1 MSWLKPRSIRGQLI
15 SGLVLFEGLLVVVF
29 ATLLVREQASEIH
42 ERARLRLESEVNLL
56 ALQSQDSL
64 AQGQAGYLLPILRTM
79 VNSPGIRAALV
90 TDSNGRVIASS
101 DPAMSGKDP
110 LTRLEKIHLV
120 DAPGPAIFR
129 VPGGARE
136 GVQAI
141 HAGGQLSGFAW
152 VYEDATASWQQISSL
167 IRITVIFAGLAALGT
182 VFIAGILARSIT
194 RPLRALLA
202 ATRKLIRDP
211 ETKEGFPLEVT
222 SANES
227 ADLTRAFNLMVT
239 SIEEQRAGLSDTL
252 ALLDSMLENAPIG
265 FAFFDR
271 KFRYVRVN
279 QFMAEMN
286 QAPIGRHLGRTISE
300 MLAGPASE
308 LLQASIESVFETGK
322 PVVQFEVHTPVSGD
336 PSQVRS
342 WLINVYPVKAS
353 SEAVRWVGAI
363 VVETTERKHSEDA
376 LRKTEKLAA
385 AGRLAASIA
394 HEINNPLE
402 AVTNLLYLLRHQP
415 SLDREALTYADLAQQ
430 EISRVAEMTQQTLR
444 FYRQSTFP
452 VVANVGELLDSVLTL
467 YTGRLQSLQVEVSRN
482 FGPDLDLYCFSGELR
497 QLFANL
503 IGNAIDALSQG
514 GHLRLSVLRSR
525 SWVDGRPGIRLF
537 VADNGCGMTRA
548 IRLRIFEPFF
558 TTKETT
564 GTGLGLWV
572 SSEIITKHNATVRV
586 ASRPAGGAGTK
597 QPGTVFMLFFPEDGI
612 GVPPT
617 EPAAE
622 TVQNASSEDRPREPH
637 EVR

>member
-15 SGLVLFEGLLVVVF
+15 SGLILFEGLLVVVF
-29 ATLLVREQASEIH
+29 SVLLVREQASEIH
-42 ERARLRLESEVNLL
+42 ERARARLESEVNLL

-64 AQGQAGYLLPILRTM
+64 SQGEAGYLVPILRAM
-79 VNSPGIRAALV
+79 SNSPSIRAAVV
-90 TDSNGRVIASS
+90 TDTNGRVIASS
-101 DPAMSGKDP
+101 DPEMNGKDT
-110 LTRLEKIHLV
+110 LTRLEKKHLE
-120 DAPGPAIFR
+120 DAPGAVIFR

-136 GVQAI
+136 AVQAI

-152 VYEDATASWQQISSL
+152 VYEDARAAGQQIYSL
-167 IRITVIFAGLAALGT
+167 IRITIIFACLGALGT
-182 VFIAGILARSIT
+182 AIIAGSLAGSIT

-271 KFRYVRVN
+271 KFRYLRVN

-286 QAPIGRHLGRTISE
+286 QAPIGRHLGRTVAELLPSPAAE
-300 MLAGPASE
+300 MLQGCI
-308 LLQASIESVFETGK
+308 QNVFETGE
-322 PVVQFEVHTPVSGD
+322 PVVQFELNTPQSGD
-336 PSQVRS
+336 AGQVRS
-342 WLINVYPVKAS
+342 WLINVYPVKAT

-363 VVETTERKHSEDA
+363 VVEATERKRAEEA

-415 SLDREALTYADLAQQ
+415 SLDEEAIAYADLAQR

-444 FYRQSTFP
+444 FYRQSTLP
-452 VVANVGELLDSVLTL
+452 VVANIAELLDSVLTVYMGKL
-467 YTGRLQSLQVEVSRN
+467 LALQIDVCRN
-482 FGPDLDLYCFSGELR
+482 SGPDVDLYCFSGELR
-497 QLFANL
+497 QVFANL
-503 IGNAIDALSQG
+503 IGNAIDAMGQG
-514 GHLRLSVLRSR
+514 GRLWLIVRRSR
-525 SWVDGRPGIRLF
+525 SWVNGTPGIRLF
-537 VADNGCGMTRA
+537 VADNGCGMTEATR
-548 IRLRIFEPFF
+548 RRIFEPFF

-572 SSEIITKHNATVRV
+572 SSEIIAKHNATVRV
-586 ASRPAGGAGTK
+586 RSRAAEAAAGG
-597 QPGTVFMLFFPEDGI
+597 GTVFMLFFPEDGI
-612 GVPPT
+612 GIPPLSSPT
-617 EPAAE
+617 AITQ
-622 TVQNASSEDRPREPH
+622 TV
-637 EVR
+637 

>member
-15 SGLVLFEGLLVVVF
+15 SGLVLFEGLLVITF

-42 ERARLRLESEVNLL
+42 ERARMRLESEVNLL
-56 ALQSQDSL
+56 ALQSQESL
-64 AQGQAGYLLPILRTM
+64 SQGQAGYLVPILRAMT
-79 VNSPGIRAALV
+79 NSPSIRAAVV
-90 TDSNGRVIASS
+90 TDVNGRVIASS
-101 DPAMSGKDP
+101 DASMTGKNL
-110 LTRLEKIHLV
+110 LTRLEKKHLADGAGAV
-120 DAPGPAIFR
+120 IFR

-136 GVQAI
+136 AVLPV
-141 HAGGQLSGFAW
+141 HVGGQLSGFAW
-152 VYEDATASWQQISSL
+152 VYEDAGAAWQEIYSL
-167 IRITVIFAGLAALGT
+167 IRITVIFAGLGALGT
-182 VFIAGILARSIT
+182 AIIAGTLARSIT

-211 ETKEGFPLEVT
+211 QTKEGFPLEVT

-239 SIEEQRAGLSDTL
+239 SMEEQRSGLSDTL

-279 QFMAEMN
+279 QFLAGMN
-286 QAPIGRHLGRTISE
+286 HVPISRHLGRTIDE
-300 MLAGPASE
+300 MLPGPAAE
-308 LLQASIESVFETGK
+308 MLQDCIQRVFETGES
-322 PVVQFEVHTPVSGD
+322 VAQFELNTALSGD
-336 PSQVRS
+336 TTQART
-342 WLINVYPVKAS
+342 WLINVYPVKTT

-363 VVETTERKHSEDA
+363 VVEATERKRSEEA

-415 SLDREALTYADLAQQ
+415 SLDALAISYADLAQH

-444 FYRQSTFP
+444 FYRQSTSP
-452 VVANVGELLDSVLTL
+452 VVANIAELLDSVLTL
-467 YTGRLQSLQVEVSRN
+467 HKGRLMSLQIEVSSEH
-482 FGPDLDLYCFSGELR
+482 GPDLDLYCFSGEMR

-503 IGNAIDALSQG
+503 IGNAIDAMVHG
-514 GHLRLSVLRSR
+514 GHLWLTVRRSR
-525 SWVDGRPGIRLF
+525 SWVDGTPGIRLF
-537 VADNGCGMTRA
+537 VADNGCGMTEATRS
-548 IRLRIFEPFF
+548 RIFEPFF
-558 TTKETT
+558 TTKEST

-572 SSEIITKHNATVRV
+572 SSEIIAKHKATVKV
-586 ASRPAGGAGTK
+586 ASRAV
-597 QPGTVFMLFFPEDGI
+597 QPGSGQQSGTVFMLFLPENGI
-612 GVPPT
+612 GLAPLPQI
-617 EPAAE
+617 AA
-622 TVQNASSEDRPREPH
+622 TQSA
-637 EVR
+637 

>member
-15 SGLVLFEGLLVVVF
+15 SGLILFEGLLVIVF

-64 AQGQAGYLLPILRTM
+64 SQGQIGYLVPILRAM
-79 VNSPGIRAALV
+79 INSPSIRAAVV

-101 DPAMSGKDP
+101 DPGMNGKDL
-110 LTRLEKIHLV
+110 LTRFEKKHLEDTPV
-120 DAPGPAIFR
+120 AVIFR
-129 VPGGARE
+129 APGGARE
-136 GVQAI
+136 AVQAI
-141 HAGGQLSGFAW
+141 HVGGQLSGFAW
-152 VYEDATASWQQISSL
+152 VYEDASAAWQEIYSL
-167 IRITVIFAGLAALGT
+167 IRITIIFAGLGALGT
-182 VFIAGILARSIT
+182 AIIAGTLARSIT

-222 SANES
+222 STNES

-239 SIEEQRAGLSDTL
+239 SIEEQRAGLGDTL

-279 QFMAEMN
+279 QFLAEMN
-286 QAPIGRHLGRTISE
+286 QVPIGRHLGRTIAE
-300 MLAGPASE
+300 MLPGPAAE
-308 LLQASIESVFETGK
+308 MLQRHVQSVFETGR
-322 PVVQFEVHTPVSGD
+322 PVVQFELNTALSGD
-336 PSQVRS
+336 VTQVRS
-342 WLINVYPVKAS
+342 WLINVYPVKAT

-363 VVETTERKHSEDA
+363 VVETTERKRAEEA

-385 AGRLAASIA
+385 AGRLATSIA

-415 SLDREALTYADLAQQ
+415 SLDEEATAYADLAQQ

-444 FYRQSTFP
+444 FYRQSTLP
-452 VVANVGELLDSVLTL
+452 AVTNIGELLESVLTL
-467 YTGRLQSLQVEVSRN
+467 FTGRMLALQIKVARKN
-482 FGPDLDLYCFSGELR
+482 GPDLDLYCFSGELR
-497 QLFANL
+497 QVFANL
-503 IGNAIDALSQG
+503 IGNAIDAMAQG
-514 GHLRLSVLRSR
+514 GHLWLSVRRSR
-525 SWVDGRPGIRLF
+525 SWVDGTPGIRLF
-537 VADNGCGMTRA
+537 VADTGCGMTQA
-548 IRLRIFEPFF
+548 TRLRIFEPFF
-558 TTKETT
+558 TTKEST

-572 SSEIITKHNATVRV
+572 SGEIISKHNATVRV
-586 ASRPAGGAGTK
+586 VSRPSAAANGRQSGS
-597 QPGTVFMLFFPEDGI
+597 VFMLFFPENGI
-612 GVPPT
+612 GLPPLPT
-617 EPAAE
+617 PAA
-622 TVQNASSEDRPREPH
+622 TAQNA
-637 EVR
+637 